1 MTKIALGYTVTDRIT
16 GFRGVVTGV
25 VHYLTG
31 CHQALV
37 APPLGGDGAL
47 RDSSWFDLQRLDV
60 DQAVA
65 PVVLDNG
72 ATPGADRA
80 APKR

>member
-1 MTKIALGYTVTDRIT
+1 MTQITLGATVKDRIT
-16 GFRGVVTGV
+16 GFSGVVTGI

-37 APPLGGDGAL
+37 APPLGPDGAF
-47 RDSSWFDLQRLDV
+47 RDSAWFDLQRLAV
-60 DQAVA
+60 DALVQ

-80 APKR
+80 PPKR